1 MTESEARIILNL
13 KENDSPSEAFEDQLF
28 LLKQYFTTR
37 PIIWSTFQSK
47 LKQVSRL
54 QEAADHYN
62 LENSEKFIFEP
73 FEPFEPFEHSKSIL
87 EAITN
92 YQRIKSVLFQKIY
105 LTASANEL
113 NDQIE
118 QLLTLNSAYLKC
130 WPDNEIDPSTV
141 ILSKEPDPME
151 LLADANDLK
160 SKGILTFDALAKLL
174 TSESTRLKNES
185 KRLYL
190 LQQREEEWKRSL
202 KN

>member
-47 LKQVSRL
+47 LKQVNRL
-54 QEAADHYN
+54 QEAADLFN
-62 LENSEKFIFEP
+62 LEDSAKGTSGIEQFQATD
-73 FEPFEPFEHSKSIL
+73 SIL

-92 YQRIKSVLFQKIY
+92 FQLIKSVLFQRIY
-105 LTASANEL
+105 LTGSAKEL
-113 NDQIE
+113 NDLVTE
-118 QLLTLNSAYLKC
+118 LLTANSGYLAC

-160 SKGILTFDALAKLL
+160 SKGILTFEALAKLL
-174 TSESTRLKNES
+174 TPESKRLKNES

-190 LQQREEEWKRSL
+190 LKQREENGRDL
-202 KN
+202 